1 MGAVAQAKTELS
13 RYDYR
18 HADQLSLAEVRCND
32 PQGQSDLA
40 QARRYYWQALAL
52 DPSNATALTRLG
64 AIALDC
70 GDLAGARTLLGAAWD
85 AGYRDRVTRL
95 LYAGLLL
102 AEGDAHGAAEVK
114 QGLRTGMER

>member
-1 MGAVAQAKTELS
+1 MGAVAQARTELS

-18 HADQLSLAEVRCND
+18 QADRLPLAEVRCDD
-32 PQGQSDLA
+32 PQGQSGLA
-40 QARRYYWQALAL
+40 QAKRYYWQALAL
-52 DPSNATALTRLG
+52 DPRNPTALTRLG

-70 GDLAGARTLLGAAWD
+70 GDVAGARSLLGAAWD

-102 AEGDAHGAAEVK
+102 AEGDAQGAAEVR
-114 QGLRTGMER
+114 QGLRSGMER